1 MASFQN
7 QSPDNVIVIP
17 DDNDVEKFQS
27 SAGKLVEIS
36 KKKIEATREL
46 VEAGKIVINKS
57 MEGKETK
64 YPGTVSI
71 STIKSYESEDPI
83 KRLEM
88 ILEAALATEKAL
100 KDLYK
105 ACAEMNLEVVD
116 DSALED
122 VQDAYGEAMIEINEA
137 ARDVYSGACELE
149 FVNRY

>member
-1 MASFQN
+1 
-7 QSPDNVIVIP
+7 
-17 DDNDVEKFQS
+17 
-27 SAGKLVEIS
+27 
-36 KKKIEATREL
+36 
-46 VEAGKIVINKS
+46 
-57 MEGKETK
+57 
-64 YPGTVSI
+64 
-71 STIKSYESEDPI
+71 
-83 KRLEM
+83 M

>member
-7 QSPDNVIVIP
+7 HFPDNVIVIP
-17 DDNDVEKFQS
+17 DENNVENFQS
-27 SAGKLVEIS
+27 LAGKLVEIS

-46 VEAGKIVINKS
+46 VEAGKILINKS

-71 STIKSYESEDPI
+71 STIESYESEDPI

-105 ACAEMNLEVVD
+105 ACAELNLEVVD

-137 ARDVYSGACELE
+137 ARDLYS
-149 FVNRY
+149 